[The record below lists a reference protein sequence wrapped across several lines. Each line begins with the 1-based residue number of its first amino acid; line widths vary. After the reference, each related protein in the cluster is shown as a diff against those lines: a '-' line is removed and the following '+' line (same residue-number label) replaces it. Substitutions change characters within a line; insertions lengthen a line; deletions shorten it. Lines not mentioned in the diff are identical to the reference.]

1 MMVPTPFLKVCE
13 TIAASNA
20 SEDNWRQGLVVVY
33 RSCVD
38 PTACSTVYSMHC
50 VGTKTE
56 RTVGICGDIEYD
68 AVRGQ
73 GPARRRDTDP
83 TPCLVGNLRLAIA
96 VGQKCQFDTASRSI
110 HAFGRLLDGRDTDLV
125 EEEGTHQHTFAVRD
139 ENDDFAVIVYL
150 CAGNE
155 NDFAIDARRIVG
167 LHLVLHIGRG

>member
-1 MMVPTPFLKVCE
+1 MEAGAGRRIQKQRRP
-13 TIAASNA
+13 
-20 SEDNWRQGLVVVY
+20 DGLFDGVLDALCRDGDRTY
-33 RSCVD
+33 RHYR
-38 PTACSTVYSMHC
+38 TA
-50 VGTKTE
+50 GA
-56 RTVGICGDIEYD
+56 VGICGDIEYD

-167 LHLVLHIGRG
+167 LHLDLHIGRG